1 MKYHV
6 HVVRDAE
13 EDMLDIWKY
22 VFLSGSPG
30 NAENLLDEFEHAI
43 TSLENLPERG
53 HMPPELKRVN
63 VHGYR
68 EIHVKVY
75 RVIYQIIG
83 PQVFV
88 HCVLDGR
95 RDIQDLLHERLMRPS
110 ER

>member
-1 MKYHV
+1 MKYRV
-6 HVVRDAE
+6 HMVRDAE
-13 EDMLDIWKY
+13 EDMLDIWRY
-22 VFLSGSPG
+22 VVLSGAPG
-30 NAENLLDEFEHAI
+30 NAEKLLDEFEHAI
-43 TSLENLPERG
+43 MSLENMPERG
-53 HMPPELKRVN
+53 HIPPELKRVN

-83 PQVFV
+83 PEVFV